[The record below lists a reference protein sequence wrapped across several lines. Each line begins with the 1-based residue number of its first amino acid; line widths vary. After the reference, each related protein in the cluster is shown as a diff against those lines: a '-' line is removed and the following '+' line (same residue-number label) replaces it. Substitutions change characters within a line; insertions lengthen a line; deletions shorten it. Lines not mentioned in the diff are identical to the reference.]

1 MLKPKLA
8 MIVAATSDG
17 SIGYKNTIPWKIKG
31 DLANFKQLTMGMP
44 VIMGRKTQ
52 ESIGKPLEGRVNI
65 VITSGVDSLETSNHS
80 GGVYSEQEVYYVPNF
95 DEAVSFASKF
105 GTEWVYFIGGARVYE
120 EAMEIVERV
129 HLTLV
134 YKEGEY
140 DTKIKGM
147 QFPEKEW
154 TLDMPA
160 LTVLERD
167 PVTGIPSPSHSYLV
181 YNRKSAEG

>member
-44 VIMGRKTQ
+44 VIMGRVTQ
-52 ESIGKPLEGRVNI
+52 ESIGKPLPGRINI
-65 VITSGVDSLETSNHS
+65 VITSKVEDTVVSTNEGAEL
-80 GGVYSEQEVYYVPNF
+80 YYVPTF
-95 DEAVSFASKF
+95 DAAVSLASNF
-105 GTEWVYFIGGARVYE
+105 GTEWIYFIGGARIYE

-181 YNRKSAEG
+181 YNRKSVEG